1 MFFIPILLIS
11 WLTIV
16 YFTYRMI
23 LRDELNSRKS
33 LENDPAL
40 SPHHWN
46 PYIRMF

>member
-1 MFFIPILLIS
+1 MFYIPILLIF

-23 LRDELNSRKS
+23 LRDELNSGES

-40 SPHHWN
+40 SPPHWH